1 MEEELNLL
9 YPGSYFDIDDEA
21 VDRIDF
27 QEESDQGLSVTI
39 DKSYKDN
46 HINIHTSPF
55 VVNKFSISNTAVEG
69 QVFEASVSKDHD
81 DNVLELSHV
90 GELLKGVTSRVFVSV
105 PQKELKE
112 TAGLATLTLQNNRTN
127 FELKGSTQNNGLLGF
142 SLLHGV
148 KPNFAVGFELY
159 YKLGQNSGGGSI
171 AGRYRGNLINKNHQ
185 YQLSSSYN
193 IMGDLSASISLG
205 IIPQCL
211 SLSTRYNLN
220 TSSMTSTLQIGTQ
233 ILATPKIMGKVT
245 PICLKLKTDTEM
257 NHAIRLEVQAPYFAV
272 SLGSQS
278 SPASK
283 NFLKNYGIG
292 IHL

>member
-1 MEEELNLL
+1 MDELSH
-9 YPGSYFDIDDEA
+9 YPGSYFDIDYEA
-21 VDRIDF
+21 NDRIDF
-27 QEESDQGLSVTI
+27 QDDGDQGLNVTI

-55 VVNKFSISNTAVEG
+55 AVNKFSISNTAVEG
-69 QVFEASVSKDHD
+69 QVFEASISRDQNE
-81 DNVLELSHV
+81 NVLELSHV
-90 GELLKGVTSRVFVSV
+90 GELLKGVTSHVFVSV
-105 PQKELKE
+105 PQKELKQ
-112 TAGLATLTLQNNRTN
+112 TDGVATLTLRNHRTN

-148 KPNFAVGFELY
+148 KSNLAVGFELY
-159 YKLGQNSGGGSI
+159 YKLGQNSGGASV
-171 AGRYRGNLINKNHQ
+171 ATRYRGNLINKNHQ
-185 YQLSSSYN
+185 YQLTSTYN

-233 ILATPKIMGKVT
+233 ILATPKIMDKAI
-245 PICLKLKTDTEM
+245 PICLKLKTDTEL
-257 NHAIRLEVQAPYFAV
+257 NHAVRLEFEAPLFSV
-272 SLGSQS
+272 SLGSYSNKQ
-278 SPASK
+278 SK
-283 NFLKNYGIG
+283 NFLSNYGIG